1 MKRFLTVAVLF
12 LLAACN
18 GSESLQFAPPSFVSV
33 ESEVTGRGA
42 VTLSCTLSSGRVER
56 CGFLYGEDGE
66 LDQRRE
72 CSIED
77 NSFCL
82 SVSGLLDEVDYTWC
96 AFVAAGG
103 VEILSDKGTFR
114 ISKPEPKP
122 EPIVDYPPDNELWY
136 TTLSGG
142 ILEVSNNFCPGL
154 ILLSNTYKN
163 GLGVLRFDFP
173 VSTFAEWALWY
184 NSDVESLIVPS
195 SVKVT
200 SYSCFRENMNLKRVV
215 FAPGLI
221 VLGDSSLH
229 HNEGLQEVLL
239 PDTCISIEKDAL
251 SHAYSLETVELPP
264 YLESLGQ
271 SAFLYCTA
279 LRGIVLPSTIK
290 SIGIYAFEN
299 DVKLESVT
307 CLAPIPP
314 KGGEEMFD
322 NTSECPI
329 YVPAA
334 SVDAYR
340 SAPIW
345 RNYAHRIRAIKE

>member
-1 MKRFLTVAVLF
+1 MKRFLTVVVLF
-12 LLAACN
+12 LLAACD
-18 GSESLQFAPPSFVSV
+18 GSESVQFAPPGFVSV
-33 ESEVTGRGA
+33 ESAVTGRGA
-42 VTLSCTLSSGRVER
+42 VTLRCILSSGRVES

-114 ISKPEPKP
+114 IPKQEP

-142 ILEVSNNFCPGL
+142 ILEVGNNFCPGL

-329 YVPAA
+329 CVPAA
-334 SVDAYR
+334 SVEAYR